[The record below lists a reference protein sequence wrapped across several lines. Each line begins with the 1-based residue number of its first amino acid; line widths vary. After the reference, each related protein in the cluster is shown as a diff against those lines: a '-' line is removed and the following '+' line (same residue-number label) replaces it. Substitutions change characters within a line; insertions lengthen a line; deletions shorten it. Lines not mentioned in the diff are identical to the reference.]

1 DPFGEG
7 ALGAPKFWGGGGG
20 GPRSRSGGGAAAAPA
35 RLHNYMDAQYYG
47 TISLGT
53 PPQSFRVIFDT
64 GSADLWV
71 PSARCCLLY
80 LACWLH
86 PHYQPLL
93 SSTHRANGTAFAI
106 SYGSGSLRGFLST
119 DTAHGLQCVSNVSVP
134 NQTFAEA
141 VALPGLAFAA
151 ARFDGVV
158 SNVSVPNQTFAE
170 AVALPGLAF
179 AAARF
184 DGVLG
189 LAYPDVT
196 MCPMSRC
203 PTRRSPRLWPCRAW
217 RSRPRASMA
226 SWAWP
231 TPPRPRAPARPVFD
245 NMMEQGLFRNNVFS
259 FHLRSGASEGDGG
272 ELLLGG
278 IDEGRFEGPLH
289 YIPVSR
295 KSYWQVHMDRLSVGA
310 PGAAGCR
317 DPPLCGGGCEAI
329 VDTGTSLVTGPSGDV
344 AALHRALGGSRALGG
359 QYLLDCD
366 KVPSMPNVTFVLGGK
381 EFTLSPQHYVLQV
394 SQWGS
399 PTCVSGFMA
408 LDVPPPA
415 GPLWILG
422 DVFLARFYSVFD
434 RDRDRV
440 GLAPSK

>member
-1 DPFGEG
+1 MAAG
-7 ALGAPKFWGGGGG
+7 AGAMLRIPLQRGPWVPPKFWGGGGG

-53 PPQSFRVIFDT
+53 PPQDFRVIFDT

-93 SSTHRANGTAFAI
+93 SCTHRANGTAFAI

-119 DTAHGLQCVSNVSVP
+119 DTLTVSNVSVH

-141 VALPGLAFAA
+141 VALPGL
-151 ARFDGVV
+151 
-158 SNVSVPNQTFAE
+158 TFR
-170 AVALPGLAF
+170 VAG
-179 AAARF
+179 

-189 LAYPDVT
+189 LAYPG
-196 MCPMSRC
+196 
-203 PTRRSPRLWPCRAW
+203 A
-217 RSRPRASMA
+217 AA
-226 SWAWP
+226 G
-231 TPPRPRAPARPVFD
+231 PAPVFD

-278 IDEGRFEGPLH
+278 IDEGQFEGPLH

-317 DPPLCGGGCEAI
+317 TRCVGGLRAI
-329 VDTGTSLVTGPSGDV
+329 VDTGTLLITGPAADV
-344 AALHRALGGSRALGG
+344 AALHRALGGCPLWVGA
-359 QYLLDCD
+359 YVLDCD
-366 KVPSMPNVTFVLGGK
+366 KVPSLPNVTFVLAGK

-408 LDVPPPA
+408 LDVPPPS

-422 DVFLARFYSVFD
+422 DVFLARYYSVFD

>member
-1 DPFGEG
+1 MRGGPGGSRIRPTPPRRSGLIKVLHSPPRDPFGEG
-7 ALGAPKFWGGGGG
+7 ALGAPQILGGGAGR
-20 GPRSRSGGGAAAAPA
+20 PPQPQWGGAAAAPA

-93 SSTHRANGTAFAI
+93 SCTHRANGTAFAI

-119 DTAHGLQCVSNVSVP
+119 DTL
-134 NQTFAEA
+134 T
-141 VALPGLAFAA
+141 
-151 ARFDGVV
+151 V

-189 LAYPDVT
+189 LAYP
-196 MCPMSRC
+196 
-203 PTRRSPRLWPCRAW
+203 A
-217 RSRPRASMA
+217 ASA
-226 SWAWP
+226 G
-231 TPPRPRAPARPVFD
+231 PARPVFD

-344 AALHRALGGSRALGG
+344 AALHRALGGSRTMGG
-359 QYLLDCD
+359 QYVLDCD

>member
-1 DPFGEG
+1 
-7 ALGAPKFWGGGGG
+7 
-20 GPRSRSGGGAAAAPA
+20 
-35 RLHNYMDAQYYG
+35 MDAQYYG

-53 PPQSFRVIFDT
+53 PPQNFRVIFDT

-93 SSTHRANGTAFAI
+93 SCTHRANGTAFAI

-119 DTAHGLQCVSNVSVP
+119 DTLTVSNVSVP

-151 ARFDGVV
+151 RAFRWRPGPGLPQCHCHCVTVPCVTIPVSLSPQV

-189 LAYPDVT
+189 LAYPG
-196 MCPMSRC
+196 
-203 PTRRSPRLWPCRAW
+203 A
-217 RSRPRASMA
+217 AA
-226 SWAWP
+226 G
-231 TPPRPRAPARPVFD
+231 PARPVFD
-245 NMMEQGLFRNNVFS
+245 NMMDQGLFRNNVFS
-259 FHLRSGASEGDGG
+259 FHLRSCGTPRAPPDAPQSPLGRSGASEGDGG

-278 IDEGRFEGPLH
+278 IDEGQFEGPLH

-329 VDTGTSLVTGPSGDV
+329 VDTGTSLITGPSADV

-366 KVPSMPNVTFVLGGK
+366 KVPSLPNVTFVLGGK
-381 EFTLSPQHYVLQV
+381 QFTLSPQHYVLQV

-408 LDVPPPA
+408 LDVPPPS

-422 DVFLARFYSVFD
+422 DVFLARYYSVFD
-434 RDRDRV
+434 RDQDRV